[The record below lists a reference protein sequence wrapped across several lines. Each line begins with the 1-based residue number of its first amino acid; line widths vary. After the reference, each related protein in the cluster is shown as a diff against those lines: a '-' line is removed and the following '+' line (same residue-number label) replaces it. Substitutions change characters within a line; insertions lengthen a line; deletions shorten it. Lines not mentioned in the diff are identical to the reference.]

1 MKPFLLELAE
11 NLHRQYGKKLE
22 TVTLV
27 FPNRRAILYF
37 RKHLSTLLV
46 KPAFAPA
53 LLTIEDFISGFST
66 TLVPDKLELIHRLY
80 NVYHAVLHGD
90 HENDPVQA
98 ESFDQFYFWGE
109 MLLRDFD
116 EADKYLVQ
124 TEHLFKDLSN
134 QKELDAGFDFLS
146 PEQLEFLRSFWSSFE
161 EKDSANKSRFLYIWR
176 QLQRMYIAFGE
187 SLRKERLAYEGMLHR
202 EVAEDIDRLYK
213 RGNTKSHPIVLI
225 KDGPPELVFAGFN
238 ALTRAEEKIMSWFVS
253 QNLATIFWD
262 VDSFYMNHSIQEAG
276 KFFREY
282 QQHPVL
288 GKTFPPDI
296 PSNFKKLKGIN
307 LYGASQPVGQ
317 AKLMA
322 HLLTDKLKSGFK
334 PEETLIVLPDEKL
347 VMPVL
352 HGVSAEVEK
361 LNVTMGFP
369 LTSTPL
375 FNLVELIVEMQINF
389 RDDAFNHQQVIAILG
404 HPYVVAADA
413 GEAQAKRKFILKQ
426 NWVMVPANYLSSA
439 VTLHREMFRKFR
451 NNAQAGLTDS
461 IIGYLRSLIIEIGR
475 LKNLQALDRE
485 FCFHFLKL
493 LNQLERVIIPSQ
505 EVKDRVESIVEDG
518 KRLRKEERLALKSFL
533 RLFRQL
539 VRLEKIPFRG
549 EPLQGLQVMGVLE
562 TRNLDFKNV
571 FILSLN
577 EGSFPSFN
585 SKGSYIPFNI
595 RKAYGLPIPEHQDS
609 IYAYLFYRILQRA
622 ENVYLFHNTE
632 TDDLGQG
639 ELSRYVQQ
647 LIFESGIPIK
657 RHVLHNELRPLE
669 ITPITVVKDESVYAG
684 LAQYC
689 SGAVFRRALSP
700 SALNDYLECR
710 LRFYFRYIAKVRE
723 AREIEEDLDARV
735 LGNFVHRV
743 MEFFYL
749 RITEE
754 KKSKLIE
761 RKDFDHYSDI
771 EPLIDKAFIKSYSL
785 DPDKN
790 VVYEG
795 QRLVVKEVVRRFVN
809 RIIEID
815 KEYAPFTIE
824 ALERSDINFSVKVH
838 AEGNPVVLL
847 GGSIDRAD
855 RKDNVIRV
863 VDYKTGK
870 DDLTFNDVAS
880 LFARDTKR
888 NKAAFQ
894 TLLYTFLYKKAEP
907 HAGLKFVPG
916 LLNRLNLFKDDFKFG
931 LIHDGDYLNDATP
944 LLPEFE
950 SSVVALL
957 NELYS
962 PDVPF
967 DQTTYIKN
975 CEFCSYQRI
984 CYR

>member
-1 MKPFLLELAE
+1 
-11 NLHRQYGKKLE
+11 
-22 TVTLV
+22 
-27 FPNRRAILYF
+27 
-37 RKHLSTLLV
+37 
-46 KPAFAPA
+46 
-53 LLTIEDFISGFST
+53 
-66 TLVPDKLELIHRLY
+66 
-80 NVYHAVLHGD
+80 
-90 HENDPVQA
+90 
-98 ESFDQFYFWGE
+98 
-109 MLLRDFD
+109 
-116 EADKYLVQ
+116 
-124 TEHLFKDLSN
+124 
-134 QKELDAGFDFLS
+134 
-146 PEQLEFLRSFWSSFE
+146 
-161 EKDSANKSRFLYIWR
+161 
-176 QLQRMYIAFGE
+176 
-187 SLRKERLAYEGMLHR
+187 
-202 EVAEDIDRLYK
+202 
-213 RGNTKSHPIVLI
+213 
-225 KDGPPELVFAGFN
+225 
-238 ALTRAEEKIMSWFVS
+238 MSWFVS
-253 QNLATIFWD
+253 LNLATIFWD
-262 VDSFYMNHSIQEAG
+262 VDSYYIHHSIQEAG

-288 GKTFPPDI
+288 GKTFPADI
-296 PSNFKKLKGIN
+296 PSNFKKLGEIQ

-322 HLLTDKLKSGFK
+322 HLLSEKLKSGFK

-352 HGVSAEVEK
+352 HGVSSEVEK

-375 FNLVELIVEMQINF
+375 FNLVELVVEMQINYK
-389 RDDAFNHQQVIAILG
+389 DDAFNHQQVIAILG

-413 GEAQAKRKFILKQ
+413 GEAQAKRRYILRQ
-426 NWVMVPANYLSSA
+426 NWVMVPVNYLASA
-439 VTLHREMFRKFR
+439 VTLHRELFRRFKS
-451 NNAQAGLTDS
+451 NPQAGLTNS
-461 IIGYLRSLIIEIGR
+461 IIDYLRSMIIGIGR

-493 LNQLERVIIPSQ
+493 LNQLERVILPSGDHTEKQ
-505 EVKDRVESIVEDG
+505 DDSLPDIEKKI
-518 KRLRKEERLALKSFL
+518 RKEERLALKSFL

-585 SKGSYIPFNI
+585 SRGSYIPMNI

-657 RHVLHNELRPLE
+657 RHILHNDLQPLE
-669 ITPITVVKDESVYAG
+669 ITPITVVKDESVYTG
-684 LAQYC
+684 LARYC
-689 SGAVFRRALSP
+689 TGNAFERSLSP

-735 LGNFVHRV
+735 LGNFVHLV
-743 MEFFYL
+743 MEYFYQHIL
-749 RITEE
+749 TT
-754 KKSKLIE
+754 KNSKLIE
-761 RKDFDHYSDI
+761 QKDFDIYRDI
-771 EPLIDKAFIKSYSL
+771 DPLIDKAFIKNYNL
-785 DPDKN
+785 DPDKK

-795 QRLVVKEVVRRFVN
+795 QRLVVKEVVRRFVK
-809 RIIEID
+809 RIIDID
-815 KEYAPFTIE
+815 REYAPFTIE
-824 ALERSDINFSVKVH
+824 ALERRDITFEVKVH

-855 RKDNVIRV
+855 RKENVIRV

-870 DDLTFNDVAS
+870 DDLTFSDVAS
-880 LFARDTKR
+880 LFSRDTKR

-907 HAGLKFVPG
+907 HPGLKFVPG
-916 LLNRLNLFKDDFKFG
+916 LLNRLNLFKDDFRFG
-931 LIHDGDYLNDATP
+931 LIQDGNYLNDATP

-950 SSVVALL
+950 ASVVTLL

-962 PDVPF
+962 PDIPF
-967 DQTTYIKN
+967 DQTTNTKN